1 MAKKQIDMTEG
12 PILGRMIL
20 FTLPVL
26 ATGVLQL
33 LFNASDLAV
42 VGQFGG
48 ADSQIEVGAVGSC
61 GALIILS

>member
-26 ATGVLQL
+26 ATGVL
-33 LFNASDLAV
+33 
-42 VGQFGG
+42 
-48 ADSQIEVGAVGSC
+48 
-61 GALIILS
+61 